1 MDPHRLNWVEP
12 GTFLGQQTAQD
23 AHTLTTPFHL
33 PVMITDPISHRLTDM
48 PGSVIPDQN
57 QHRSPNRLQ
66 FLAAPGEETPGQDRI
81 GIAFDETQPDGFIPP
96 KLRVDPA
103 YQQAIASQSF
113 GTRILFGQGLLH
125 QAQRVI
131 GCGPAIHIGLFQ
143 AAPPG
148 FVFETQR
155 PIRMAPDHLDQPVST
170 LFLRLYSGS
179 GLVIQCFARA
189 HFTPIR
195 FKVARMVSP
204 LTRVWINSCSK
215 LTSAASSQVHTLLG
229 FPKVRGL
236 WCKTSLSRSAC
247 LVPKA
252 AWVLCGGRDPG
263 LSASEPRRLKAL
275 ITSRTVSSEQPTL
288 WAIAMACSPRALAR
302 IIWQRR
308 SSKPSDERNPA
319 FNRSSWLSVRQR
331 TKIGFRMFSVVPHFQ
346 QSGLYLH

>member
-1 MDPHRLNWVEP
+1 MDPHRLYRVEP

-33 PVMITDPISHRLTDM
+33 TVMISDPMSHSSTDM
-48 PGSVIPDQN
+48 PGSMIPDQN
-57 QHRSPNRLQ
+57 QHRFPNSLQ
-66 FLAAPGEETPGQDRI
+66 FLATPGEEMLGQKAI
-81 GIAFDETQPDGFIPP
+81 GIAFDKTQPDGFIPGQ
-96 KLRVDPA
+96 LRAYRA
-103 YQQAIASQSF
+103 YQQAVACQSF
-113 GTRILFGQGLLH
+113 GTRILFSQGLLH
-125 QAQRVI
+125 QPQRVI
-131 GCGPAIHIGLFQ
+131 GFSPAIQMGLFQ

-148 FVFETQR
+148 FIFETQR
-155 PIRMAPDHLDQPVST
+155 PIRMAPHHLDQPVST

-252 AWVLCGGRDPG
+252 AWVLCGRREPG

-288 WAIAMACSPRALAR
+288 
-302 IIWQRR
+302 
-308 SSKPSDERNPA
+308 
-319 FNRSSWLSVRQR
+319 
-331 TKIGFRMFSVVPHFQ
+331 
-346 QSGLYLH
+346 